1 MTGSSGDFI
10 VMASGEKILDKVQN
24 KYDEATYQSLVFIAD
39 GETATY
45 DPKDLKAF

>member
-10 VMASGEKILDKVQN
+10 LMASGEKILDKFQS
-24 KYDEATYQSLVFIAD
+24 KYDEATYQSLVFIAYR
-39 GETATY
+39 EKATY